1 MESMNL
7 TRGRG
12 GRNGDQC
19 SGRGMGGGWAGNGS
33 AVTDAVGGAVTHW
46 GAVIDGE
53 VTDGGVVTCTM
64 QIVQGGGTDRVRG
77 QTVAL
82 ILGRILS
89 RRMTTSTIGTRSSV
103 SNWKIQNLK

>member
-1 MESMNL
+1 MKSMNL
-7 TRGRG
+7 ARGRG
-12 GRNGDQC
+12 GRGTVTNAV
-19 SGRGMGGGWAGNGS
+19 GGGWAGNGR
-33 AVTDAVGGAVTHW
+33 AVTDADGGAVTHW